1 MAGGLDLFMLLQVR
15 APTAADEATAHPT
28 HHCLVLCFFALLYVC
43 LRGGVALGVRS
54 CFGRAVL
61 FPFGGRVPLELDV
74 LSHLRRAALAPC
86 CPTACAPEK

>member
-1 MAGGLDLFMLLQVR
+1 M
-15 APTAADEATAHPT
+15 
-28 HHCLVLCFFALLYVC
+28 LCFLCVAEC